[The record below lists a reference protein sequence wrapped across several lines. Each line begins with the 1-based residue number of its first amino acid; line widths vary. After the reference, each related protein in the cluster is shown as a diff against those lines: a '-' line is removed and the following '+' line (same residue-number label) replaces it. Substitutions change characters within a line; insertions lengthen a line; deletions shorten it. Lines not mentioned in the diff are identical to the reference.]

1 MRAQLSGPRL
11 RARVGTRSS
20 YNFYQ
25 RKQKFF
31 LADREKLWF
40 VIRGG
45 KVSRMQYWWNDLR
58 ARNPFQQRLSLIV
71 RMNGGRSEAS
81 QHSEKPDAKNFLKK
95 RALGQ
100 NWALGQT
107 ESFRNRSKE
116 THCLVDFFL
125 PWIWRPATF
134 RRWQIMGSG
143 YCPAVRPLRLY
154 LQIKSGWWSFL
165 FSSPFQLYHILQTSV
180 LNQVP
185 NDLHPVGAKNWCI
198 KVAYV
203 SIWYNCCHLKLYLQL
218 GSYRFFKGS
227 LKLKTLVS
235 LRFKMPHLK
244 KWIIEMSN

>member
-1 MRAQLSGPRL
+1 MFRLGNRAWPSLSLIKPVKKAREFSGYWLHLVRAQLSGPRL

-107 ESFRNRSKE
+107 ESFCNRSKE
-116 THCLVDFFL
+116 THCLVDFFY
-125 PWIWRPATF
+125 P
-134 RRWQIMGSG
+134 GSEDQQHLG
-143 YCPAVRPLRLY
+143 GDKLWAVVTALRLDHWGCTF
-154 LQIKSGWWSFL
+154 KS
-165 FSSPFQLYHILQTSV
+165 
-180 LNQVP
+180 NQGGGHFCSALLSNFTTFYKRVSLIRSL
-185 NDLHPVGAKNWCI
+185 NDLH
-198 KVAYV
+198 
-203 SIWYNCCHLKLYLQL
+203 Q
-218 GSYRFFKGS
+218 
-227 LKLKTLVS
+227 
-235 LRFKMPHLK
+235 
-244 KWIIEMSN
+244 

>member
-1 MRAQLSGPRL
+1 MHKCLIEPSKVCEKNGRAFLRSNHRNFGYWLLLARAQLSGPRL
-11 RARVGTRSS
+11 RARVGTWSS
-20 YNFYQ
+20 SSCYQ
-25 RKQKFF
+25 RKQKFIF

-116 THCLVDFFL
+116 THCLVDFFTL
-125 PWIWRPATF
+125 
-134 RRWQIMGSG
+134 
-143 YCPAVRPLRLY
+143 
-154 LQIKSGWWSFL
+154 
-165 FSSPFQLYHILQTSV
+165 
-180 LNQVP
+180 
-185 NDLHPVGAKNWCI
+185 D
-198 KVAYV
+198 
-203 SIWYNCCHLKLYLQL
+203 
-218 GSYRFFKGS
+218 
-227 LKLKTLVS
+227 LKT
-235 LRFKMPHLK
+235 
-244 KWIIEMSN
+244 SNI